1 MRSRNRSS
9 FVSVAGWKGESSR
22 VLHKA
27 ERRYC
32 VTRKELLGVVE
43 GVYNFH
49 YYLYGSKYLIR
60 IDHGALQ
67 WLNRPQA
74 KPRAPMKI
82 YNVGAPLERI
92 TVDDFGP
99 LPVSDQGNKYVLV
112 VADYFTKW
120 TESYA
125 MPNQEASTVGSS

>member
-1 MRSRNRSS
+1 M
-9 FVSVAGWKGESSR
+9 
-22 VLHKA
+22 LHKA

-92 TVDDFGP
+92 TVDDF
-99 LPVSDQGNKYVLV
+99 
-112 VADYFTKW
+112 ADYFTKW